1 MAPSRSGRFGG
12 RSHGQGRRA
21 SELRQAARLAGRA
34 TRDVAGAEDALSEAF
49 AAALVD
55 WPATG
60 VPRTPEAWLL
70 TVARRKWLDAHRRRH
85 TAEESAP
92 MVALLQAEHATTPE
106 DPLEIPDERLRLM
119 FACAH
124 PALDA
129 AVRAPLILQ
138 TILGFDAATIA
149 NAFLVAPATMG
160 QRLRRAKQ
168 RIKNAGIPF
177 CIPERAELPE
187 RLVAVLDAIYAIYTE
202 GWSDP
207 AGTEA
212 RRRGLAD
219 EALWLG
225 RLVISLLPD
234 EPEALGLLSL
244 MLHADARRTAR
255 RDAEGRFV
263 PLDQQEPAHWDAQQI
278 EEAEAL
284 LLAASRL
291 NRFGRYQIEAAIQ
304 SAHAAR
310 RLTGVTDWPAIVQ
323 LYDGLIALTGSVVA
337 AVNRAVAAAEVEGAE
352 AGLAAL
358 DALAADARLAEYQPY
373 WAARAAL
380 LLEAGRIAEA
390 DAALGRAIGLATDP
404 VVIEF
409 LRRRSHRE

>member
-1 MAPSRSGRFGG
+1 
-12 RSHGQGRRA
+12 
-21 SELRQAARLAGRA
+21 
-34 TRDVAGAEDALSEAF
+34 
-49 AAALVD
+49 
-55 WPATG
+55 
-60 VPRTPEAWLL
+60 
-70 TVARRKWLDAHRRRH
+70 
-85 TAEESAP
+85 
-92 MVALLQAEHATTPE
+92 
-106 DPLEIPDERLRLM
+106 
-119 FACAH
+119 
-124 PALDA
+124 
-129 AVRAPLILQ
+129 
-138 TILGFDAATIA
+138 
-149 NAFLVAPATMG
+149 MG
-160 QRLRRAKQ
+160 QRLVRAKQ

-177 CIPERAELPE
+177 RIPERAELPE

>member
-1 MAPSRSGRFGG
+1 
-12 RSHGQGRRA
+12 
-21 SELRQAARLAGRA
+21 
-34 TRDVAGAEDALSEAF
+34 
-49 AAALVD
+49 
-55 WPATG
+55 
-60 VPRTPEAWLL
+60 
-70 TVARRKWLDAHRRRH
+70 
-85 TAEESAP
+85 